1 MLYYLVFFDMGLQIH
16 SSKLVVSKGKS
27 MRHPSRRF
35 MMTGVVLLSSL
46 VSQASASEEL
56 SRDLVVSRV
65 RDDIQFFASDDQEG
79 RGVETKGIERSA
91 QRIIAEYQQFCLL
104 PAMPDGSYRQ
114 PFEVSLGDVSVSDST
129 LVQLTAPDG
138 AKMPLKLGEEFQPIR
153 RGADGSANAGI
164 VFLGYAI
171 RSDEENYNDLAN
183 INIEG
188 KVVVVIRREPQ
199 NYDGGAFKGTATSPN
214 AYIDR
219 KLELLTKEK
228 AAAVLFVNDYSSSP
242 TYETDELATP
252 SSFGNDGESLPFAHV
267 KQSVIDK
274 VLAITPL
281 RTSDGDTLTS
291 LKAVA
296 QFIDTSLKPVSQ
308 ELNGWNAEITTEFE
322 VNSVTAYNLIGI
334 VEGEGPQSDQT
345 IVIGGHYDHLGFGGY
360 GSRSPAS
367 RQGEVHNGA
376 DDNASGTAAVVE
388 LARRIASGPKPKH
401 RMVFICFSGEERGL
415 IGSNYYVKH
424 PVVPLEDTIAMINFD
439 MIGNLKNNIV
449 EVNGVGTAQEFRDIA
464 IKADELTPI
473 NIKIIDGAFAGS
485 DHLPFYMK
493 QIPVMFC
500 FTGMTS
506 IYHTPDDD
514 FETLNIEGAVSV
526 IDYSEHLLRGIDRL
540 EKPPTF
546 IPAPSRNRREAT
558 RTPYLGI
565 QPDLA
570 ATGAEG
576 IVIRSVREKSP
587 AEAGGLQTGDVIVK
601 VDDTSVDGYQTLIEI
616 LIASKPGD
624 KLKLNFKRGSEDM
637 ETEITL
643 SEPRR

>member
-1 MLYYLVFFDMGLQIH
+1 MGLETRSAELAI
-16 SSKLVVSKGKS
+16 LKGQG
-27 MRHPSRRF
+27 MRISSRRL
-35 MMTGVVLLSSL
+35 MMAVVVLLFSL
-46 VSQASASEEL
+46 PSQVSGSEEL
-56 SRDLVVSRV
+56 SRDAVVSRV

-79 RGVETKGIERSA
+79 RGIETKGIERSA
-91 QRIIAEYQQFCLL
+91 ERIIAEYQEFGLL

-114 PFEVSLGDVSVSDST
+114 PFEVPLGDISVSEST
-129 LVQLTAPDG
+129 LVKLTGPDG
-138 AKMPLKLGEEFQPIR
+138 VEMPLKLGDEFQPIR
-153 RGADGSANAGI
+153 RGANGSANAGI

-171 RSDEENYNDLAN
+171 HSEEENYNDFADV
-183 INIEG
+183 NIEG
-188 KVVVVIRREPQ
+188 KVVIVIRREPQ
-199 NYDGGAFKGTATSPN
+199 NYDGGAFKGTATGPS

-219 KLELLTKEK
+219 KLELLTDAK

-242 TYETDELATP
+242 TDETDELSTP

-281 RTSDGDTLTS
+281 KTSDGSTLTS

-296 QFIDTSLKPVSQ
+296 QFIDASLKPVSQ
-308 ELNGWNAEITTEFE
+308 ELNGWNAELTTEFA

-334 VEGEGPQSDQT
+334 VEGEGPHSDQT

-360 GSRSPAS
+360 GSRSPAN
-367 RQGEVHNGA
+367 RQGEIHNGA

-388 LARRIASGPKPKH
+388 LARRIASGPKPQH

-415 IGSNYYVKH
+415 TGSNYYVKH
-424 PVVPLEDTIAMINFD
+424 PVVPLEETIAMINFD
-439 MIGNLKNNIV
+439 MIGNLRNNVV

-464 IKADELTPI
+464 IKADESTPI
-473 NIKIIDGAFAGS
+473 DIKIIDGAFAGS

-526 IDYSEHLLRGIDRL
+526 IDYSEQLLRGIDGL

-558 RTPYLGI
+558 RTPFLGI

-570 ATGAEG
+570 STGAEG
-576 IVIRSVREKSP
+576 IVIRSVRENSP

-601 VDDTSVDGYQTLIEI
+601 VGDTSVDGYQTLIEI
-616 LIASKPGD
+616 LIDSKPGD
-624 KLKLNFKRGSEDM
+624 KLKLSFKRAGEDK
-637 ETEITL
+637 ETEVTL
-643 SEPRR
+643 AEPRR

>member
-1 MLYYLVFFDMGLQIH
+1 MRISSRCSMMAGLF
-16 SSKLVVSKGKS
+16 LLL
-27 MRHPSRRF
+27 
-35 MMTGVVLLSSL
+35 GVPG
-46 VSQASASEEL
+46 QASAGEEF
-56 SRDLVVSRV
+56 SREAVVSRV
-65 RDDIQFFASDDQEG
+65 RDDIQFFASDEQEG

-91 QRIIAEYQQFCLL
+91 ERIIAEYEKFGLL
-104 PAMPDGSYRQ
+104 PATPDGSYRQ
-114 PFEVSLGDVSVSDST
+114 AFEVPLGDVSVSEST
-129 LVQLTAPDG
+129 MVKLTGPDG
-138 AKMPLKLGEEFQPIR
+138 AEMLLNLGSEFQPIR
-153 RGADGSANAGI
+153 RGANGSANAGI

-171 RSDEENYNDLAN
+171 SSDEEHYDDFAN
-183 INIEG
+183 VNIEG
-188 KVVVVIRREPQ
+188 KVVVIIRREPQ

-219 KLELLTKEK
+219 KLELLTKAK

-242 TYETDELATP
+242 TNETDELATP
-252 SSFGNDGESLPFAHV
+252 SSFGNDGESVPFVHV
-267 KQSVIDK
+267 KQSVVDK

-281 RTSDGDTLTS
+281 KTSDGNTLTS

-296 QFIDTSLKPVSQ
+296 QSIDANLKPVSQ
-308 ELNGWNAEITTEFE
+308 ELSGWNAQLTTEFA
-322 VNSVTAYNLIGI
+322 VNSVTAYNLIGV
-334 VEGEGPQSDQT
+334 VEGEGPHSNQT

-360 GSRSPAS
+360 GSRSPAN
-367 RQGEVHNGA
+367 RQGEIHNGA

-388 LARRIASGPKPKH
+388 LARRIALGPKPKR

-424 PVVPLEDTIAMINFD
+424 PTVPLEETIAMINFD
-439 MIGNLKNNIV
+439 MIGNLKNNLV

-464 IKADELTPI
+464 MKADESTPI
-473 NIKIIDGAFAGS
+473 DIKIIDGAFAGS
-485 DHLPFYMK
+485 DHLPFYLK

-526 IDYSEHLLRGIDRL
+526 IDYSEQLLRGIDEL

-546 IPAPSRNRREAT
+546 VAAPSRNRREAT
-558 RTPYLGI
+558 RTPFLGI

-570 ATGAEG
+570 ATGAAG

-587 AEAGGLQTGDVIVK
+587 AEAGGLQTGDVVVK
-601 VDDTSVDGYQTLIEI
+601 VDDTSVEDYQTLIEI
-616 LIASKPGD
+616 LMTSKPGD
-624 KLKLNFKRGSEDM
+624 KLKLNFKRGGEDK
-637 ETEITL
+637 ETEVIL
-643 SEPRR
+643 AEPRR

>member
-1 MLYYLVFFDMGLQIH
+1 MGLETRSAELAI
-16 SSKLVVSKGKS
+16 LKGQG
-27 MRHPSRRF
+27 MRISSRRL
-35 MMTGVVLLSSL
+35 MMAGVVLLFSL
-46 VSQASASEEL
+46 PGQASASEEI
-56 SRDLVVSRV
+56 SRDAVVSRV

-91 QRIIAEYQQFCLL
+91 ERIIAEYQEFGLL

-114 PFEVSLGDVSVSDST
+114 PFEVPLGDISVSEST
-129 LVQLTAPDG
+129 LVKLTGPDG
-138 AKMPLKLGEEFQPIR
+138 AEMPLKLGDEFQPIR
-153 RGADGSANAGI
+153 RGANGSAKAGI

-171 RSDEENYNDLAN
+171 RSEEENYNDFADV
-183 INIEG
+183 NIEG

-199 NYDGGAFKGTATSPN
+199 NYDGGAFKGTATSPS

-219 KLELLTKEK
+219 KLELLTNAK

-242 TYETDELATP
+242 TDETDELATP

-267 KQSVIDK
+267 KQSVMDK

-281 RTSDGDTLTS
+281 KTSDGDTLTS

-296 QFIDTSLKPVSQ
+296 QFIDASLKPVSQ
-308 ELNGWNAEITTEFE
+308 ELNGWNAELTTEFA

-334 VEGEGPQSDQT
+334 VEGEGPHSDQT

-360 GSRSPAS
+360 GSRSPAN
-367 RQGEVHNGA
+367 RQGEIHNGA

-388 LARRIASGPKPKH
+388 LARRIASGPKPQH

-424 PVVPLEDTIAMINFD
+424 PVVPLEETIAMINFD
-439 MIGNLKNNIV
+439 MIGNLKNNLV

-464 IKADELTPI
+464 IKADESTPI
-473 NIKIIDGAFAGS
+473 DIKIIDGAFAGS

-526 IDYSEHLLRGIDRL
+526 IDYSEQLLRGIDGL

-546 IPAPSRNRREAT
+546 IAAPSRNRREAT
-558 RTPYLGI
+558 RTPFLGI
-565 QPDLA
+565 QPDIA
-570 ATGAEG
+570 STGAGG

-601 VDDTSVDGYQTLIEI
+601 VGDTSVDGYQTLIEI
-616 LIASKPGD
+616 LIDSKPGD
-624 KLKLNFKRGSEDM
+624 KLKLSFKRAGEDK
-637 ETEITL
+637 ETEVTL
-643 SEPRR
+643 AEPRR

>member
-1 MLYYLVFFDMGLQIH
+1 
-16 SSKLVVSKGKS
+16 
-27 MRHPSRRF
+27 MRIPVCRL
-35 MMTGVVLLSSL
+35 MMASAVLLFSL
-46 VSQASASEEL
+46 PVQAFGGEEL
-56 SRDLVVSRV
+56 SRESLVSRV
-65 RDDIQFFASDDQEG
+65 RDDIRFFTSDEQEG

-91 QRIIAEYQQFCLL
+91 ERIIAEYRTSGLL
-104 PAMPDGSYRQ
+104 PGMPEDSYRQ
-114 PFEVSLGDVSVSDST
+114 PFEVPLGDISVSAST
-129 LVQLTAPDG
+129 VVKLTGPDGVQL
-138 AKMPLKLGEEFQPIR
+138 PLKLGEEFQPIR
-153 RGADGSANAGI
+153 RGANGSANAGI

-171 RSDEENYNDLAN
+171 SSDEENYDDFAN
-183 INIEG
+183 VNIDG

-199 NYDGGAFKGTATSPN
+199 NYDGGAFKGTATSPS

-219 KLELLTKEK
+219 KLELLTKAK

-242 TYETDELATP
+242 TDEADELATP

-274 VLAITPL
+274 ILALTPL
-281 RTSDGDTLTS
+281 KTSDGSTLTS

-296 QFIDTSLKPVSQ
+296 QFIDAGLKPVSQ
-308 ELNGWNAEITTEFE
+308 ELVGWNAEVTTEFA
-322 VNSVTAYNLIGI
+322 VNSVTAYNLIGVI
-334 VEGEGPQSDQT
+334 EGEGPNSNQT

-360 GSRSPAS
+360 GSRSPAN
-367 RQGEVHNGA
+367 RQGEIHNGA

-388 LARRIASGPKPKH
+388 LARRIASGPKPKR

-424 PVVPLEDTIAMINFD
+424 PVVPLEETIAMINFD
-439 MIGNLKNNIV
+439 MIGNLKNNLV

-464 IKADELTPI
+464 TKADESTPI
-473 NIKIIDGAFAGS
+473 DIKIIDGAFAGS
-485 DHLPFYMK
+485 DHLPFYLK

-526 IDYSEHLLRGIDRL
+526 IDYSEQLLRGIDDL

-546 IPAPSRNRREAT
+546 IPAQPRNRREAT
-558 RTPYLGI
+558 RAPFLGI

-570 ATGAEG
+570 ASGAEG

-601 VDDTSVDGYQTLIEI
+601 VDDTSVEGYQTLIEI
-616 LIASKPGD
+616 LIESKPGD
-624 KLKLNFKRGSEDM
+624 KLKLSFKRAGEEK
-637 ETEITL
+637 ETEVTL
-643 SEPRR
+643 GEPRR